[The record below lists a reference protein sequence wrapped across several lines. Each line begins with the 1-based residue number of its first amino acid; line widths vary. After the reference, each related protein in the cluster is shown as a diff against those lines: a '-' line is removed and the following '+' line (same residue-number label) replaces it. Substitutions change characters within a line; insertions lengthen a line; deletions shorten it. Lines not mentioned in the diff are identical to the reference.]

1 MKKNTLLLTILL
13 LISTNSFAQFSYYN
27 KLRENEGLLGGGFG
41 LTWIDGKPHYS
52 IRLFPEIALKNFGIG
67 IDLKLEYDA
76 SGKIRTENFNEFS
89 DYLSVIRYVR
99 YGYKNDPL
107 YIRFGAIDKGTLGHG
122 SIIYL
127 YNNSPSYDTRKVGVE
142 FDIDF
147 NTFGL
152 ESIYGNFGQQ
162 GVMGIRGYFRPFVM
176 SQTNIPFISQM
187 EVGAT
192 IVADVDENAGIISGI
207 YDSQTDQFN
216 ADEDEGS
223 VAAFGLD
230 VGIPLIKSSV
240 LDLDLYMDY
249 VKFFNF
255 GDGLATGFI
264 FDFNGLG
271 LVDLTAKFERRF
283 NGDQYLPS
291 YFNALYEI
299 ERFSLDK
306 STGEVTSKVQ
316 ALKNAGDDGNGFY
329 GEIYASL
336 LNTFDVLGSYQR
348 LDKNPESGIL
358 HLSSEVA
365 PREMP
370 YVVRAGYDKINI
382 KDEGDLFKLDD
393 RSHLYAEF
401 GYRANEYLLISMV
414 YHWTFTPVR
423 DAEDD
428 VVDYVPQK
436 KIEPRIS
443 FIYPI
448 GVGN

>member
-1 MKKNTLLLTILL
+1 MKKLIILFSLLVLL
-13 LISTNSFAQFSYYN
+13 SNFSFAQAYSLGPN
-27 KLRENEGLLGGGFG
+27 SSMVGGGAG
-41 LTWIDGKPHYS
+41 ITWIDGEPHYS
-52 IRLFPEIALKNFGIG
+52 LRLFPEITVKNFGIG
-67 IDLKLEYDA
+67 IDLKLEYD
-76 SGKIRTENFNEFS
+76 SNGKIRTENFNEFS
-89 DYLSVIRYVR
+89 DYMSVIRYIR
-99 YGYKNDPL
+99 YGFKNDPV
-107 YIRFGAIDKGTLGHG
+107 YIRLGAIDRGTLGHG

-127 YNNSPSYDTRKVGVE
+127 YKNSPSYDTRKVGVE

-147 NTFGL
+147 NGFGF

-162 GVMGIRGYFRPFVM
+162 GIIGLRGYIRPFIM
-176 SQTNIPFISQM
+176 SKTSLPFISKM
-187 EVGAT
+187 EIGAT
-192 IVADVDENAGIISGI
+192 IAADVNENAGIISGV

-223 VAAFGLD
+223 VSAFGLD
-230 VGIPLIKSSV
+230 VGIPVIEASW
-240 LDLDLYMDY
+240 LDLDLYLDY

-255 GDGLATGFI
+255 GNGLSTGFI
-264 FDFNGLG
+264 FDFKGLG
-271 LVDLTAKFERRF
+271 LLDLTAKFERRF
-283 NGDQYLPS
+283 NGDQFLPA

-306 STGEVTSKVQ
+306 STGDVTSKVQ
-316 ALKNAGDDGNGFY
+316 ELKAAGNDGNGFY

-336 LNTFDVLGSYQR
+336 LNTFDILGSYQR

-358 HLSSEVA
+358 HLSTEIA
-365 PREMP
+365 PKEMP
-370 YVVRAGYDKINI
+370 YVARAGYDKINI
-382 KDEGDLFKLDD
+382 KGESDIFKLDD
-393 RSHLYAEF
+393 RSHLFAEF
-401 GYRANEYLLISMV
+401 GYKANEYILISMV

-448 GVGN
+448 GGN

>member
-1 MKKNTLLLTILL
+1 MKKIIFVISILAS
-13 LISTNSFAQFSYYN
+13 IVKMTFAQAYSVN
-27 KLRENEGLLGGGFG
+27 PNESFIGGGAG
-41 LTWIDGKPHYS
+41 ITWIDGKPHYALN
-52 IRLFPEIALKNFGIG
+52 LFPEITVKNFGIG

-76 SGKIRTENFNEFS
+76 NGKVRTENFNEFS

-99 YGYKNDPL
+99 YGYKRDPL
-107 YIRFGAIDKGTLGHG
+107 YIRLGAIDRGKLGHG

-127 YNNSPSYDTRKVGVE
+127 YKNSPSYDTKKVGIE

-147 NTFGL
+147 NGFGF

-162 GVMGIRGYFRPFVM
+162 GIMGIRGYFRPFIM
-176 SQTNIPFISQM
+176 SKTSFPFINKM
-187 EVGAT
+187 EIGAT
-192 IVADVDENAGIISGI
+192 IAADVNENAGIISGV
-207 YDSQTDQFN
+207 YDPQTDQFN
-216 ADEDEGS
+216 ANEDEGS
-223 VAAFGLD
+223 VAVFGLD
-230 VGIPLIKSSV
+230 VGIPIIRSSS
-240 LDLDLYMDY
+240 LGLDLYVDY

-255 GDGLATGFI
+255 GNGLSTGFI

-271 LVDLTAKFERRF
+271 LLDLTAKFERRF
-283 NGDQYLPS
+283 NGNKFLPA

-299 ERFSLDK
+299 ERFSLNK

-316 ALKNAGDDGNGFY
+316 ALRDAGNDGNGFY

-358 HLSSEVA
+358 HLSTEIA
-365 PREMP
+365 PKEMP
-370 YVVRAGYDKINI
+370 YLVRAGYDKINI
-382 KDEGDLFKLDD
+382 KDEGDIFKLDD

-401 GYRANEYLLISMV
+401 GYKANEYLLLSIV

-428 VVDYVPQK
+428 VVDFVTQK

-448 GVGN
+448 GGVN